1 MQPLTQGPYGRDSH
15 RIERILV
22 LDLHTLL
29 CLENRGS
36 DRLQGYCRAGSPG
49 RIFGGHLAAQGLTS
63 VGRMVPTTAAVDS
76 LHGYV
81 VSSGDPQLSIAY
93 QVSRLRDGRTY
104 SSHQVT
110 GQ

>member
-1 MQPLTQGPYGRDSH
+1 
-15 RIERILV
+15 
-22 LDLHTLL
+22 
-29 CLENRGS
+29 
-36 DRLQGYCRAGSPG
+36 
-49 RIFGGHLAAQGLTS
+49 
-63 VGRMVPTTAAVDS
+63 MVPTTAAVDS